1 MLKFFAL
8 PTFLLLF
15 LSVCSAQ
22 SPVGTWKTIDDE
34 TGQAK
39 SYVEIFEVSGK
50 LFGKVTRLLLKP
62 ADTVCDKCRDDKKNK
77 PVVGMVLVDNLYYKD
92 GFYQGGSI
100 LDPNKGDYYKCS
112 MWLEA
117 GNPNVLNVKGKHWSG
132 LSRTQ
137 KWYRVQ

>member
-1 MLKFFAL
+1 MKNFLL

-15 LSVCSAQ
+15 ITVCNAQ

-34 TGQAK
+34 TGQAT
-39 SYVEIFEVSGK
+39 SYVQISDVNGK
-50 LFGKVTRLLLKP
+50 LFGKVTKLLLKP

-77 PVVGMVLVDNLYYKD
+77 PVLGMTIVDNLYFKD

-117 GNPNVLNVKGKHWSG
+117 GDANVLNVKGKHWTG

>member
-1 MLKFFAL
+1 
-8 PTFLLLF
+8 LLLF
-15 LSVCSAQ
+15 ASLCSAQ

-39 SYVEIFEVSGK
+39 SHVDIFENNGK
-50 LFGKVTRLLLKP
+50 LFGKVSKLLLKP

-77 PVVGMVLVDNLYYKD
+77 PVLGMILVDNLYYKD

-112 MWLEA
+112 LWLES
-117 GNPNVLNVKGKHWSG
+117 GDPNVLNVKGKHWTG

-137 KWYRVQ
+137 KWYRIR